1 MRCVSALLND
11 KLSQSICRLESRS
24 RRKFVTFS
32 FPFPFSPFLFNEHRA
47 SQGSNRRTNAF
58 GSIIWPRYL
67 CYGRTGNF
75 STDGERQ
82 TRENAQFSSNT
93 KVRRRMWKRARERLI
108 EWNVFE
114 VVVDAD
120 ADDQTAVRTDPRV
133 IREQRIATRVYL
145 TLLISK

>member
-11 KLSQSICRLESRS
+11 KLSQSICRLEIRS

-32 FPFPFSPFLFNEHRA
+32 FFLSHSPFLFNEHRA

-58 GSIIWPRYL
+58 GSIIWRENREL
-67 CYGRTGNF
+67 QHRWRKTNEC
-75 STDGERQ
+75 E
-82 TRENAQFSSNT
+82 RENAQFSSNT
-93 KVRRRMWKRARERLI
+93 KFRGRMWKRLRHRLI

-114 VVVDAD
+114 VVVDPD
-120 ADDQTAVRTDPRV
+120 ADDQTAVRIDPRV